1 VIELRRIIMIDWYLF
16 RAQQVDMR
24 GMTAII
30 GPNGAGKSAIIDAV
44 QTVLTGASMTSIR
57 FNPSAQSNVRSK
69 RTLRDYCLGVVSL
82 DEKGERSEPTR
93 PHAYTYIVLVFEDL
107 SDGSTVSVG
116 VAFSAAAS
124 RSEETCEA
132 RFIAKGELTS
142 DDLLASLGDDEVETL
157 QWHAVRT
164 SLRARGIE
172 VDDAFSSATDFVA
185 ESLRALSPAGFPL
198 DPRRFQRA
206 FRNALLLKPVDNPT
220 EFVRNYVLDV
230 QPIQVD
236 RLRRSIEHWRFLN
249 SRIEELKAQSAS
261 LTAILRIV
269 GRAIENERTIA
280 VTNWQIAR
288 LEWERFRREARRLE
302 ELLAQL
308 RGNVARAEVAAT
320 SAATRY
326 STLQINFSRVELS
339 IKSSDGEQLALIYES
354 DRNLALSER
363 THAMAPVKEIDGLV
377 TSIGTA
383 VERNLLVRRDD
394 LLHGLLS
401 SVVIARAR
409 VPLSEWD
416 KPLPADWNEAAS
428 HLDAALAAVDQP
440 RLDAVRKVFSEAH
453 LTAWSATKALQDRI
467 EQIDSN
473 LKRMDQGLSPIERG
487 TRALIEQ
494 LRSHGIEAEPL
505 CDLVEIRDD
514 KWRMAAEAVL
524 GRSREALIIDPNRAV
539 RALEI
544 YREGGEH
551 SYEHAEVI
559 NTTKTDNTRPA
570 EKGSLALVLTT
581 ENKHARAFL
590 NYRLGR
596 LMLVETM
603 DRMVAA
609 ENAITPDR
617 MMQGGRTI
625 RRLPMP
631 AYLKLGRASQAQM
644 RQQLLS
650 EREELTLKL
659 ADSAREVSRLQDD
672 ARLFENLFD
681 HFRRTRSAG
690 LTCSV
695 AGSALVAFDSKLAE
709 IEKNIE
715 DARRNRDPKLIA
727 ELDSLGTQLR
737 TDAVEKTNTQRAL
750 NSAQSEKDQALGSYN
765 KYMQDNQERLIA
777 GRRERA
783 RQMTQAFPQSTAM
796 RDYRPEV
803 RGTATERIPNL
814 VAGYAAD
821 SDRRSTDRRSSLMRE
836 MTNTVSKHGQDFHVS
851 PPFTAEEAT
860 PAAVEHWATAEKQ
873 RLDAHEL
880 VQYENQCR
888 NAATEMTSAFRD
900 DLLHRLDDAFS
911 GIKAT
916 LNELNRHLADR
927 QFHGR
932 DYYSFKALEA
942 PTHRDMID
950 LVNESR
956 QPDFSLPL
964 FGDRSQDSNTPT
976 MRAVRRIEE
985 ILFNP
990 EAKTDEIED
999 PRKYFNFELYIKD
1012 ANGTIRSSLTSRAGT
1027 GSGGEGQLPFYIAIG
1042 ASLAATYQ
1050 NRRTGESGLS
1060 LAIFD
1065 EAFNRLDTKAIGQCS
1080 EFMRDLGLQVV
1091 LATPD
1096 EKRHVFMEVVDTVV
1110 NVNRLGNQ
1118 VMIDTE
1124 LLTPKARD
1132 ELAAADPYRKG
1143 FDVFKAE
1150 LIADEQATVASQD
1163 QAAE

>member
-1 VIELRRIIMIDWYLF
+1 VIELRRIILVDWYLF

-57 FNPSAQSNVRSK
+57 FNPSAQSSVRSK

-107 SDGSTVSVG
+107 SDGSPISVG
-116 VAFSAAAS
+116 IAFSASAS

-132 RFIAKGELTS
+132 RFIAKGALTS

-172 VDDAFSSATDFVA
+172 IDDAFSSATDFVA

-206 FRNALLLKPVDNPT
+206 FRNALQLKPVDNPT

-261 LTAILRIV
+261 LAAILRIV
-269 GRAIENERTIA
+269 GRAMENERTIA

-302 ELLAQL
+302 ELLARL
-308 RGNVARAEVAAT
+308 NRNVAGAEVAAT
-320 SAATRY
+320 SAATRH

-363 THAMAPVKEIDGLV
+363 THAMSPVKEIDGLV
-377 TSIGTA
+377 TSISTA

-401 SVVIARAR
+401 SVVIARGR

-416 KPLPADWNEAAS
+416 KPLPAGWNEAAS
-428 HLDAALAAVDQP
+428 HLDAALAAVDQT

-453 LTAWSATKALQDRI
+453 LTAWSATKTLQDRI

-487 TRALIEQ
+487 TRALIEE
-494 LRSHGIEAEPL
+494 LRSQGIKAEPL

-524 GRSREALIIDPNRAV
+524 GRSREALIVEPGRAV
-539 RALEI
+539 RALETF
-544 YREGGEH
+544 REGGEH
-551 SYEHAEVI
+551 SYQYAEVI
-559 NTTKTDNTRPA
+559 NTTKTDGTRPA
-570 EKGSLALVLTT
+570 EKGSLALILTT

-617 MMQGGRTI
+617 MMQGGRTV
-625 RRLPMP
+625 RRLPTP
-631 AYLKLGRASQAQM
+631 EYLKLGRASQAQV
-644 RQQLLS
+644 RQQLVA
-650 EREELTLKL
+650 ERDELTLKL
-659 ADSAREVSRLQDD
+659 AESACEVGRLQDE

-690 LTCSV
+690 LTCLI
-695 AGSALVAFDSKLAE
+695 AGSALVEFDSKLAE
-709 IEKNIE
+709 IEKSIE
-715 DARRNRDPKLIA
+715 AARRNRDPKLIA
-727 ELDSLGTQLR
+727 ELESLGAELKTVAR
-737 TDAVEKTNTQRAL
+737 EKTETQGKL

-765 KYMQDNQERLIA
+765 KYMQDNRERLIA

-783 RQMTQAFPQSTAM
+783 RHLTQAFSQSTAM

-803 RGTATERIPNL
+803 RGIATETIPNL

-821 SDRRSTDRRSSLMRE
+821 SERRSTDRRSSLMRE

-860 PAAVEHWATAEKQ
+860 PAAVEQWATTEKQ

-880 VQYENQCR
+880 VQYEDQCR
-888 NAATEMTSAFRD
+888 NAASEMTSAFRD
-900 DLLHRLDDAFS
+900 DLLHRLDDAFA

-964 FGDRSQDSNTPT
+964 FGDRSQDANSPT

-985 ILFNP
+985 ILSNP

-1132 ELAAADPYRKG
+1132 ELTAADPYRKG

-1150 LIADEQATVASQD
+1150 LIADEQAPVASQD

>member
-1 VIELRRIIMIDWYLF
+1 MIELRRIILVDWYLF

-93 PHAYTYIVLVFEDL
+93 PHAYTYIVLVFEDV

-142 DDLLASLGDDEVETL
+142 NDLMASLGDDEVETL

-249 SRIEELKAQSAS
+249 SRIEELKVQSAS

-269 GRAIENERTIA
+269 GRAVENERTIA
-280 VTNWQIAR
+280 VTIWQIAR

-302 ELLAQL
+302 DLLARL
-308 RGNVARAEVAAT
+308 LSNVTNAEIEAT
-320 SAATRY
+320 SAATRHA
-326 STLQINFSRVELS
+326 TLETDFKRVELS
-339 IKSSDGEQLALIYES
+339 IRTSDGEQLALMYES
-354 DRNLALSER
+354 DKNLALSER

-377 TSIGTA
+377 TSINTA

-416 KPLPADWNEAAS
+416 KPLPTDWKEAAS
-428 HLDAALAAVDQP
+428 RLDAALAAVDQP
-440 RLDAVRKVFSEAH
+440 RLDAVRKVFSEVH

-494 LRSHGIEAEPL
+494 LRSHDIEAEPL

-524 GRSREALIIDPNRAV
+524 GRSREALIVDPHRAV

-559 NTTKTDNTRPA
+559 NTTKTDNTRSA

-603 DRMVAA
+603 DKMVAA

-631 AYLKLGRASQAQM
+631 VYLKIGRASQAQM

-650 EREELTLKL
+650 EREGLTQKL
-659 ADSAREVSRLQDD
+659 ADSAREVGRLQDE
-672 ARLFENLFD
+672 ARLLENLFD
-681 HFRRTRSAG
+681 HFDRTRSAG
-690 LTCSV
+690 LTCSD
-695 AGSALVAFDSKLAE
+695 AGSTLVAFDRRLAE

-715 DARRNRDPKLIA
+715 DARRNRDPKLLA
-727 ELDSLGTQLR
+727 ELSRLGTELKTVAR
-737 TDAVEKTNTQRAL
+737 EKTETQGKL
-750 NSAQSEKDQALGSYN
+750 NGAQSEKDRALGSYE
-765 KYMQDNQERLIA
+765 KYMLDNRETLIA
-777 GRRERA
+777 CRRERA

-796 RDYRPEV
+796 RDYRGEV
-803 RGTATERIPNL
+803 RAIATDTIPNL
-814 VAGYAAD
+814 LAGYVAD
-821 SDRRSTDRRSSLMRE
+821 RDRRSTDRRSSLMRE
-836 MTNTVSKHGQDFHVS
+836 MINAVGKHGQDSHVS

-860 PAAVEHWATAEKQ
+860 PAAVEQWATAEKQ

-880 VQYENQCR
+880 IQYEDQCR

-900 DLLHRLDDAFS
+900 DLLHRLDDAFT

-964 FGDRSQDSNTPT
+964 FGDRSRDANTPT

-985 ILFNP
+985 ILSSP

-1124 LLTPKARD
+1124 FLTSKARD
-1132 ELAAADPYRKG
+1132 ELVAADPYRKG

-1150 LIADEQATVASQD
+1150 AIAAEEAETAPQD

>member
-1 VIELRRIIMIDWYLF
+1 MIELRRIIMIDWYLF

-82 DEKGERSEPTR
+82 DEKGEHSEPTR
-93 PHAYTYIVLVFEDL
+93 AHAYTYIVLVFEDL
-107 SDGSTVSVG
+107 SDGSSVSVG

-124 RSEETCEA
+124 RSDEVCEA
-132 RFIAKGELTS
+132 RFIAKGEMTS
-142 DDLLASLGDDEVETL
+142 GDLLASLGDDEVETL

-164 SLRARGIE
+164 SLRARGVE

-249 SRIEELKAQSAS
+249 SKIEELKAQSAS
-261 LTAILRIV
+261 LTATLRIV
-269 GRAIENERTIA
+269 GRVIDNERTIA

-302 ELLAQL
+302 ELLARL
-308 RGNVARAEVAAT
+308 NDNVGRAEVAAT

-326 STLQINFSRVELS
+326 ATLQLNFSRVELS
-339 IKSSDGEQLALIYES
+339 IKSSDGEQLALIYEA

-363 THAMAPVKEIDGLV
+363 THAMTPVKEIDGLV
-377 TSIGTA
+377 TSIGMA

-401 SVVIARAR
+401 SVVIARSR
-409 VPLSEWD
+409 VSLSEWD

-428 HLDAALAAVDQP
+428 LLDAALAAVDQT
-440 RLDAVRKVFSEAH
+440 RLDTVRKVFSEAH
-453 LTAWSATKALQDRI
+453 MTAWSATKTLQDRI
-467 EQIDSN
+467 DQIDSN

-505 CDLVEIRDD
+505 CDLVEIKDD
-514 KWRMAAEAVL
+514 KWRMSAEAVL
-524 GRSREALIIDPNRAV
+524 GRSREALIVEPGRAV

-551 SYEHAEVI
+551 SYEYAEVI
-559 NTTKTDNTRPA
+559 NTTKTDGTRPA

-603 DRMVAA
+603 DKMIAA

-617 MMQGGRTI
+617 MMQGGRTV

-631 AYLKLGRASQAQM
+631 AYLKLGRASQAQV
-644 RQQLLS
+644 RQQLVA

-659 ADSAREVSRLQDD
+659 AESAREVGRLQDD

-690 LTCSV
+690 LTCSI
-695 AGSALVAFDSKLAE
+695 AGTALLAFDRKLAE

-727 ELDSLGTQLR
+727 ERDSLDSQIKTV
-737 TDAVEKTNTQRAL
+737 AVEKTNTQRAL
-750 NSAQSEKDQALGSYN
+750 NLAQSEKDQALGGYK
-765 KYMQDNQERLIA
+765 KYMQENRERLIA

-783 RQMTQAFPQSTAM
+783 RQMMQAFPQSTAM
-796 RDYRPEV
+796 REYRSEV
-803 RGTATERIPNL
+803 RAIASEDDTQSRGRLRRGQRASL
-814 VAGYAAD
+814 
-821 SDRRSTDRRSSLMRE
+821 DRS
-836 MTNTVSKHGQDFHVS
+836 
-851 PPFTAEEAT
+851 
-860 PAAVEHWATAEKQ
+860 AVQ
-873 RLDAHEL
+873 PDA
-880 VQYENQCR
+880 
-888 NAATEMTSAFRD
+888 RD
-900 DLLHRLDDAFS
+900 DQYRQQAWPGLPCFSAVHR
-911 GIKAT
+911 
-916 LNELNRHLADR
+916 
-927 QFHGR
+927 GR
-932 DYYSFKALEA
+932 GH
-942 PTHRDMID
+942 PGR
-950 LVNESR
+950 
-956 QPDFSLPL
+956 
-964 FGDRSQDSNTPT
+964 
-976 MRAVRRIEE
+976 
-985 ILFNP
+985 
-990 EAKTDEIED
+990 
-999 PRKYFNFELYIKD
+999 
-1012 ANGTIRSSLTSRAGT
+1012 
-1027 GSGGEGQLPFYIAIG
+1027 
-1042 ASLAATYQ
+1042 
-1050 NRRTGESGLS
+1050 RRTVGH
-1060 LAIFD
+1060 
-1065 EAFNRLDTKAIGQCS
+1065 RRK
-1080 EFMRDLGLQVV
+1080 
-1091 LATPD
+1091 
-1096 EKRHVFMEVVDTVV
+1096 
-1110 NVNRLGNQ
+1110 
-1118 VMIDTE
+1118 
-1124 LLTPKARD
+1124 
-1132 ELAAADPYRKG
+1132 AAARCP
-1143 FDVFKAE
+1143 
-1150 LIADEQATVASQD
+1150 
-1163 QAAE
+1163 

>member
-1 VIELRRIIMIDWYLF
+1 VIELRRIILIDWYLF

-107 SDGSTVSVG
+107 SDGSNVSVG

-132 RFIAKGELTS
+132 RFIAKGTLTS

-261 LTAILRIV
+261 LAAILRIV
-269 GRAIENERTIA
+269 GRAVENERTIA

-302 ELLAQL
+302 ELLARL
-308 RGNVARAEVAAT
+308 RGNVARAEFEAT
-320 SAATRY
+320 SAATRHA
-326 STLQINFSRVELS
+326 TLETDFKAVELS
-339 IKSSDGEQLALIYES
+339 VNTSDGEQLALYYES
-354 DRNLALSER
+354 DKNLALSQR
-363 THAMAPVKEIDGLV
+363 AHALAPVREIDGLV
-377 TSIGTA
+377 TSISTA

-401 SVVIARAR
+401 SVVIARRR

-416 KPLPADWNEAAS
+416 RPLPADWNEAAS

-440 RLDAVRKVFSEAH
+440 RLDAARKVFSEAH
-453 LTAWSATKALQDRI
+453 LTAWSATKTLQDRI

-524 GRSREALIIDPNRAV
+524 GRSREALIVDPKRAV
-539 RALEI
+539 RSLEI

-559 NTTKTDNTRPA
+559 NTTKTDSTRPA

-617 MMQGGRTI
+617 MMQGGRTV

-631 AYLKLGRASQAQM
+631 VYLKLGRASQAQM
-644 RQQLLS
+644 RQQLMT
-650 EREELTLKL
+650 ERDELTLKL
-659 ADSAREVSRLQDD
+659 AESAREAGRLQED

-681 HFRRTRSAG
+681 HFQRTRSAS
-690 LTCSV
+690 LTCTL
-695 AGSALVAFDSKLAE
+695 AGSALVAFDCKLAE
-709 IEKNIE
+709 IEKNIL

-727 ELDSLGTQLR
+727 ELDSLDTRLK
-737 TDAVEKTNTQRAL
+737 AVAIEKSATQRVL
-750 NSAQSEKDQALGSYN
+750 NTAQSEKDQALGSYN
-765 KYMQDNQERLIA
+765 TYVRENRERLIA
-777 GRRERA
+777 GRRDRA

-796 RDYRPEV
+796 GDYRSEV
-803 RGTATERIPNL
+803 RGIATETIPNL
-814 VAGYAAD
+814 VSGYAAD
-821 SDRRSTDRRSSLMRE
+821 SERRSTDRRSSLMRE
-836 MTNTVSKHGQDFHVS
+836 MTNAVSKHGQEFHVS
-851 PPFTAEEAT
+851 PPLTAQEAT
-860 PAAVEHWATAEKQ
+860 PAAVEQWAIAEKQ

-880 VQYENQCR
+880 VQYEDQCR
-888 NAATEMTSAFRD
+888 HAATEMTSAFRD
-900 DLLHRLDDAFS
+900 DLLHRLDDSFS
-911 GIKAT
+911 GIRAT
-916 LNELNRHLADR
+916 LIELNRHLADR

-964 FGDRSQDSNTPT
+964 FGDRSQDANTPT

-985 ILFNP
+985 ILSNP

-1012 ANGTIRSSLTSRAGT
+1012 VNGTIRSSLTSRAGT

-1110 NVNRLGNQ
+1110 NVNRLGDQ

-1124 LLTPKARD
+1124 LLTPKARE

-1150 LIADEQATVASQD
+1150 LVADEQAPVASQD

>member
-1 VIELRRIIMIDWYLF
+1 MIDWYLF

-82 DEKGERSEPTR
+82 DEKGEHSEPTR
-93 PHAYTYIVLVFEDL
+93 QHAYTYIILVFEDL

-132 RFIAKGELTS
+132 RFIAKGELTR

-249 SRIEELKAQSAS
+249 SRIEELKANSAS

-288 LEWERFRREARRLE
+288 LEWERFRREVRRLE
-302 ELLAQL
+302 ELLTRL
-308 RGNVARAEVAAT
+308 GGNVDRAEVAAV
-320 SAATRY
+320 SAATRH

-363 THAMAPVKEIDGLV
+363 THAMVPVKEIDGLI

-383 VERNLLVRRDD
+383 VDRNLLVRRDD

-401 SVVIARAR
+401 SVVIARSR
-409 VPLSEWD
+409 INLSEWD
-416 KPLPADWNEAAS
+416 KPLPAGWEEAAS
-428 HLDAALAAVDQP
+428 HVDAALAAVDQS

-453 LTAWSATKALQDRI
+453 MTAWSATKTLQDRI

-494 LRSHGIEAEPL
+494 LQSHGIEAEPL
-505 CDLVEIRDD
+505 CDLVEIKDD
-514 KWRMAAEAVL
+514 KWRVSAEAVL
-524 GRSREALIIDPNRAV
+524 GRSREALIVEPGRAV

-544 YREGGEH
+544 FREGGEH
-551 SYEHAEVI
+551 SYEYAEVI
-559 NTTKTDNTRPA
+559 NTTKTEGTRPA
-570 EKGSLALVLTT
+570 EKGSLALILTT
-581 ENKHARAFL
+581 DNKHARAFL

-617 MMQGGRTI
+617 MMQGGRTV

-631 AYLKLGRASQAQM
+631 AYLKLGRASQAQV
-644 RQQLLS
+644 RQQLVA
-650 EREELTLKL
+650 ERDDLTLKL
-659 ADSAREVSRLQDD
+659 
-672 ARLFENLFD
+672 
-681 HFRRTRSAG
+681 
-690 LTCSV
+690 
-695 AGSALVAFDSKLAE
+695 
-709 IEKNIE
+709 
-715 DARRNRDPKLIA
+715 
-727 ELDSLGTQLR
+727 
-737 TDAVEKTNTQRAL
+737 
-750 NSAQSEKDQALGSYN
+750 
-765 KYMQDNQERLIA
+765 
-777 GRRERA
+777 
-783 RQMTQAFPQSTAM
+783 
-796 RDYRPEV
+796 
-803 RGTATERIPNL
+803 
-814 VAGYAAD
+814 
-821 SDRRSTDRRSSLMRE
+821 
-836 MTNTVSKHGQDFHVS
+836 
-851 PPFTAEEAT
+851 
-860 PAAVEHWATAEKQ
+860 
-873 RLDAHEL
+873 
-880 VQYENQCR
+880 
-888 NAATEMTSAFRD
+888 
-900 DLLHRLDDAFS
+900 
-911 GIKAT
+911 
-916 LNELNRHLADR
+916 
-927 QFHGR
+927 
-932 DYYSFKALEA
+932 
-942 PTHRDMID
+942 
-950 LVNESR
+950 
-956 QPDFSLPL
+956 PD
-964 FGDRSQDSNTPT
+964 
-976 MRAVRRIEE
+976 
-985 ILFNP
+985 
-990 EAKTDEIED
+990 
-999 PRKYFNFELYIKD
+999 
-1012 ANGTIRSSLTSRAGT
+1012 RAGCILELPPSV
-1027 GSGGEGQLPFYIAIG
+1027 GS
-1042 ASLAATYQ
+1042 
-1050 NRRTGESGLS
+1050 
-1060 LAIFD
+1060 
-1065 EAFNRLDTKAIGQCS
+1065 
-1080 EFMRDLGLQVV
+1080 V
-1091 LATPD
+1091 
-1096 EKRHVFMEVVDTVV
+1096 
-1110 NVNRLGNQ
+1110 
-1118 VMIDTE
+1118 
-1124 LLTPKARD
+1124 
-1132 ELAAADPYRKG
+1132 
-1143 FDVFKAE
+1143 
-1150 LIADEQATVASQD
+1150 
-1163 QAAE
+1163 

>member
-1 VIELRRIIMIDWYLF
+1 MIELRRIILIDWYLF

-24 GMTAII
+24 GMTALI

-107 SDGSTVSVG
+107 ADGSAVSIG
-116 VAFSAAAS
+116 VAFSAAAT
-124 RSEETCEA
+124 RSDETCEA
-132 RFIAKGELTS
+132 RFIAKGELS
-142 DDLLASLGDDEVETL
+142 RDDLLASLGDDEVETL

-164 SLRARGIE
+164 SLRSRGVE

-185 ESLRALSPAGFPL
+185 ESLRVLSPAGFPL

-236 RLRRSIEHWRFLN
+236 RLRRSIEHWRFLT
-249 SRIEELKAQSAS
+249 SRIEDLKKQSAS
-261 LTAILRIV
+261 FTAILRIV
-269 GRAIENERTIA
+269 GRVVENERVIA
-280 VTNWQIAR
+280 VANWQIAR
-288 LEWERFRREARRLE
+288 LEWEQFFREARRLE
-302 ELLAQL
+302 EILAQH
-308 RGNVARAEVAAT
+308 RSSVAKAEVEATAA
-320 SAATRY
+320 AARHA
-326 STLQINFSRVELS
+326 TLEADFKSVELS
-339 IKSSDGEQLALIYES
+339 IKTSDGEQLALMYES
-354 DRNLALSER
+354 DKNLTLSQR
-363 THAMAPVKEIDGLV
+363 AHAMVPVKEIDGLIA
-377 TSIGTA
+377 SIKRA
-383 VERNLLVRRDD
+383 VDHNLLVRRDD

-401 SVVIARAR
+401 SVVIARGR

-428 HLDAALAAVDQP
+428 HLDAALAAVDQE
-440 RLDAVRKVFSEAH
+440 RLDAVRKIFSEAH
-453 LTAWSATKALQDRI
+453 LEAWSVTKALQDRI
-467 EQIDSN
+467 DQIDSN

-524 GRSREALIIDPNRAV
+524 GRSREALIVDPNRAV

-551 SYEHAEVI
+551 AYEHAEVI

-570 EKGSLALVLTT
+570 EKGSLALVITT

-603 DRMVAA
+603 DKMVAA

-625 RRLPMP
+625 RRLPKP
-631 AYLKLGRASQAQM
+631 EYLKLGRASQAQV

-650 EREELTLKL
+650 EREELMLKL
-659 ADSAREVSRLQDD
+659 ADRAREVDRLQNE
-672 ARLFENLFD
+672 ARLFEDLFA
-681 HFRRTRSAG
+681 HFQEVRSAG
-690 LTCSV
+690 LTCLD
-695 AGSALVAFDSKLAE
+695 AGAALVMYDRKLAE

-715 DARRNRDPKLIA
+715 DARRNRDPKLVA
-727 ELDSLGTQLR
+727 ELERLGAALKIAAHEKSKTQQSLT
-737 TDAVEKTNTQRAL
+737 A
-750 NSAQSEKDQALGSYN
+750 AQGEKDRTLGRYES
-765 KYMQDNQERLIA
+765 YMQENRDALSA
-777 GRRERA
+777 ARRERA
-783 RQMTQAFPQSTAM
+783 REMRLGFPQSTVM
-796 RDYRPEV
+796 RDYRAEV
-803 RGTATERIPNL
+803 RRTATDAIDNL
-814 VAGYAAD
+814 LKGYVAD
-821 SDRRSTDRRSSLMRE
+821 RDRRSMEQRSRLMRE
-836 MTNTVSKHGQDFHVS
+836 MTNTVNNHCQEFHVT

-860 PAAVEHWATAEKQ
+860 PTAVEQWATSEKQ
-873 RLDAHEL
+873 RLDGHEL
-880 VQYENQCR
+880 VQYDEQCR

-900 DLLHRLDDAFS
+900 DLLHRLDDAFT
-911 GIKAT
+911 GIRGT
-916 LNELNRHLADR
+916 LNELNRHLKDR

-932 DYYSFKALEA
+932 DYYSFRAIEA
-942 PTHRDMID
+942 PTHADMID

-956 QPDFSLPL
+956 RPDFNLPL
-964 FGDRSQDSNTPT
+964 FGDRSGDASSPK
-976 MRAVRRIEE
+976 MRAVRQIEE
-985 ILFNP
+985 ILSNP
-990 EAKTDEIED
+990 QTRTEEIED
-999 PRKYFNFELYIKD
+999 PRKYFNFELYIQD
-1012 ANGTIRSSLTSRAGT
+1012 ANGKIRSSLTSRAGT

-1124 LLTPKARD
+1124 FLTAKARD
-1132 ELAAADPYRKG
+1132 ALVAADPYRKG

-1150 LIADEQATVASQD
+1150 LIEAEKNQAVLQE

>member
-1 VIELRRIIMIDWYLF
+1 MIELRRIILVDWYLF

-124 RSEETCEA
+124 RSEETCES
-132 RFIAKGELTS
+132 RFIVKGELTS
-142 DDLLASLGDDEVETL
+142 DDLLASLGNDEVETL

-261 LTAILRIV
+261 LTGILRIV

-302 ELLAQL
+302 ELLARL
-308 RGNVARAEVAAT
+308 SRNVAGAEVAAT

-326 STLQINFSRVELS
+326 ATIQLNFSRVELS
-339 IKSSDGEQLALIYES
+339 IKSSDGEQLALIYEF

-363 THAMAPVKEIDGLV
+363 THAMVPVKEIDGLI
-377 TSIGTA
+377 TSISTA

-401 SVVIARAR
+401 SVVIARGR

-416 KPLPADWNEAAS
+416 KRLPDDWNAAAS
-428 HLDAALAAVDQP
+428 HLDAALSAVDQT
-440 RLDAVRKVFSEAH
+440 RLDAVRKVFSEAYAK
-453 LTAWSATKALQDRI
+453 AWSATNDLQERI

-487 TRALIEQ
+487 TRALMEE
-494 LRSHGIEAEPL
+494 LRSQGIEAEPL

-524 GRSREALIIDPNRAV
+524 GRSREALIVDPGRAV

-596 LMLVETM
+596 LMLVETIEK
-603 DRMVAA
+603 MVAA

-625 RRLPMP
+625 RRLPKP
-631 AYLKLGRASQAQM
+631 AYLKIGRASQAQM
-644 RQQLLS
+644 RQQLQS
-650 EREELTLKL
+650 ERDELTLKL
-659 ADSAREVSRLQDD
+659 AGSAREVGRLQDES
-672 ARLFENLFD
+672 RLFENLFD
-681 HFRRTRSAG
+681 HFRRTRSTG
-690 LTCSV
+690 MTCSD
-695 AGSALVAFDSKLAE
+695 AGSALVEFDRKLAE

-715 DARRNRDPKLIA
+715 EARRNRDPKLIA
-727 ELDSLGTQLR
+727 ERDSLDIQIKTV
-737 TDAVEKTNTQRAL
+737 AVEKTNTQRTL

-765 KYMQDNQERLIA
+765 KYMQENRERLIA

-783 RQMTQAFPQSTAM
+783 RQMTQAFPASTAM
-796 RDYRPEV
+796 RDYRLEV
-803 RGTATERIPNL
+803 RGIATETIPNL
-814 VAGYAAD
+814 VSGYLAD
-821 SDRRSTDRRSSLMRE
+821 SERRSTERRSSLMRE
-836 MTNTVSKHGQDFHVS
+836 MTNAVSKHGQEFHVS
-851 PPFTAEEAT
+851 PPFTADEAT
-860 PAAVEHWATAEKQ
+860 PAAVEQWATTEKQ

-880 VQYENQCR
+880 VQYEDQCR

-932 DYYSFKALEA
+932 DYYSFKPLEA

-964 FGDRSQDSNTPT
+964 FGDRSQDANTPT

-985 ILFNP
+985 ILSNP

-1012 ANGTIRSSLTSRAGT
+1012 VNGVIRSSLTSRAGT

-1110 NVNRLGNQ
+1110 NVNRLGNE

-1124 LLTPKARD
+1124 HLTPKARD
-1132 ELAAADPYRKG
+1132 ELVAADPYRKG
-1143 FDVFKAE
+1143 FDAFKAE
-1150 LIADEQATVASQD
+1150 LIANEQSTAATRD

>member
-1 VIELRRIIMIDWYLF
+1 VIELRRIILVDWYLF

-30 GPNGAGKSAIIDAV
+30 GPNGSGKSAIIDAV

-107 SDGSTVSVG
+107 SDGASVSVG

-124 RSEETCEA
+124 RSEEICEA
-132 RFIAKGELTS
+132 RFIAKGVLTS
-142 DDLLASLGDDEVETL
+142 DDLLAALGDDEVETL
-157 QWHAVRT
+157 QWHAVRM

-261 LTAILRIV
+261 FTALLRIV

-288 LEWERFRREARRLE
+288 LQWERFRREARRLE
-302 ELLAQL
+302 ELLARL
-308 RGNVARAEVAAT
+308 SGNVATAEIAAT
-320 SAATRY
+320 SAATRC
-326 STLQINFSRVELS
+326 STLQINFSSVELS

-363 THAMAPVKEIDGLV
+363 THAMAPVKEIEGLV

-383 VERNLLVRRDD
+383 VDRNLLVRKDD
-394 LLHGLLS
+394 VLHGLLS
-401 SVVIARAR
+401 SVVIARSR
-409 VPLSEWD
+409 VRLSEWD
-416 KPLPADWNEAAS
+416 KPLPAGWNEAAS
-428 HLDAALAAVDQP
+428 HLDAALAAVDQT

-453 LTAWSATKALQDRI
+453 LTAWSATKSLQERI

-494 LRSHGIEAEPL
+494 LRSHGIAAEPL

-514 KWRMAAEAVL
+514 KWRMSAEAVL
-524 GRSREALIIDPNRAV
+524 GRAREALIVEPGRAV

-559 NTTKTDNTRPA
+559 NTTKTDGTRPA
-570 EKGSLALVLTT
+570 EKGSLALILTT

-617 MMQGGRTI
+617 MMQSGRTV
-625 RRLPMP
+625 RRMPMP
-631 AYLKLGRASQAQM
+631 AYLKLGRASQAQV
-644 RQQLLS
+644 RQQLMT

-659 ADSAREVSRLQDD
+659 AESAREVGRLQDE

-681 HFRRTRSAG
+681 HFRRTRSAE
-690 LTCSV
+690 LTCSN
-695 AGSALVAFDSKLAE
+695 AGSALVAFDHRLAE

-715 DARRNRDPKLIA
+715 DARRNRDPKLMAEFVRLGA
-727 ELDSLGTQLR
+727 ELKIVER
-737 TDAVEKTNTQRAL
+737 EKTETQGKL
-750 NSAQSEKDQALGSYN
+750 NYAQSEKDRAFGSYEN
-765 KYMQDNQERLIA
+765 YMQGNLETLIA

-796 RDYRPEV
+796 RDYRPEI
-803 RGTATERIPNL
+803 RDIATDTIPNL
-814 VAGYAAD
+814 LEGYAAD
-821 SDRRSTDRRSSLMRE
+821 RDRRSTDRRSSLMRE
-836 MTNTVSKHGQDFHVS
+836 MTNAVSKHGQDFHVS

-860 PAAVEHWATAEKQ
+860 PTAVERWATAEKQ

-880 VQYENQCR
+880 VQYEDQCR

-916 LNELNRHLADR
+916 LIELNRHLADR

-956 QPDFSLPL
+956 QPEFSLPL
-964 FGDRSQDSNTPT
+964 FGDRSQDANSPT

-985 ILFNP
+985 ILSNP
-990 EAKTDEIED
+990 DAKTDEIED

-1124 LLTPKARD
+1124 FLTSKARD
-1132 ELAAADPYRKG
+1132 EIAAADPYRKG

-1150 LIADEQATVASQD
+1150 LIADEQSAVASQTL
-1163 QAAE
+1163 AAE

>member
-1 VIELRRIIMIDWYLF
+1 VIELRRIILVDWYLF

-107 SDGSTVSVG
+107 SDGSSVSVG
-116 VAFSAAAS
+116 IAFSAAAS
-124 RSEETCEA
+124 RSDEVCEA
-132 RFIAKGELTS
+132 RFIAKGEMTS
-142 DDLLASLGDDEVETL
+142 GDLLASLGDDEVETL

-249 SRIEELKAQSAS
+249 LRIEDLKAQSAS
-261 LTAILRIV
+261 LAAILRIV
-269 GRAIENERTIA
+269 GRTIENDRIIA

-302 ELLAQL
+302 ELLTRL
-308 RGNVARAEVAAT
+308 SENVVNAEVAAT
-320 SAATRY
+320 SALTRY
-326 STLQINFSRVELS
+326 STLELNFSRVELS

-363 THAMAPVKEIDGLV
+363 THAMVPVKEIDGLIA
-377 TSIGTA
+377 SIGTA
-383 VERNLLVRRDD
+383 VDRNLLVRRDD

-401 SVVIARAR
+401 SVVIARSR
-409 VPLSEWD
+409 VNLSEWD
-416 KPLPADWNEAAS
+416 KPLPAGWNEAAS
-428 HLDAALAAVDQP
+428 HLDAALAAVDQS

-453 LTAWSATKALQDRI
+453 MTAWSATKTLQDRI

-505 CDLVEIRDD
+505 CDLVEIKDD

-524 GRSREALIIDPNRAV
+524 GRSREALIVEPGRAV

-544 YREGGEH
+544 FREGGEH
-551 SYEHAEVI
+551 SYEYAEVI
-559 NTTKTDNTRPA
+559 NTTKTEGTRAA

-581 ENKHARAFL
+581 DNKHARAFL

-617 MMQGGRTI
+617 MMQGGRTV

-631 AYLKLGRASQAQM
+631 AYLKLGRASQAQV
-644 RQQLLS
+644 RQQLVS
-650 EREELTLKL
+650 ERDELTLKL
-659 ADSAREVSRLQDD
+659 ADSAREVTRLQDE
-672 ARLFENLFD
+672 ARLFDSLFE
-681 HFRRTRSAG
+681 HFRRTRSAA
-690 LTCSV
+690 LTCSA
-695 AGSALVAFDSKLAE
+695 AGSALGAFDSKLAE

-727 ELDSLGTQLR
+727 ERDSLESQIKTV
-737 TDAVEKTNTQRAL
+737 AVEKTNTQRAL
-750 NSAQSEKDQALGSYN
+750 NRAQSEKDQALGSY
-765 KYMQDNQERLIA
+765 KTYMQDNRERLIVV
-777 GRRERA
+777 RRERA
-783 RQMTQAFPQSTAM
+783 HQLTQAFPKSTAM

-803 RGTATERIPNL
+803 RGIATETIPNL
-814 VAGYAAD
+814 VSGFVAD
-821 SDRRSTDRRSSLMRE
+821 SERRSTDRRSSLMRE
-836 MTNTVSKHGQDFHVS
+836 MTNAVGKHGQDFHVS
-851 PPFTAEEAT
+851 PPFTADEAT
-860 PAAVEHWATAEKQ
+860 PAAVEQWATAEKQ

-880 VQYENQCR
+880 VQYEDQCR
-888 NAATEMTSAFRD
+888 NAASEMTSAFRD

-956 QPDFSLPL
+956 LPDFSLPL
-964 FGDRSQDSNTPT
+964 FGDRTQDASTST

-985 ILFNP
+985 ILSNP

-1124 LLTPKARD
+1124 HLTSKARN
-1132 ELAAADPYRKG
+1132 ELVAADPYRKG

-1150 LIADEQATVASQD
+1150 LIAGEQSAEASQN

>member
-1 VIELRRIIMIDWYLF
+1 MIELRRIILVDWYLF
-16 RAQQVDMR
+16 RAQQIDLR

-93 PHAYTYIVLVFEDL
+93 PHAYTYIVLVFEDV

-142 DDLLASLGDDEVETL
+142 DDLMASLGDDEVETL

-164 SLRARGIE
+164 SLRARGLE

-261 LTAILRIV
+261 LAAILRIV

-280 VTNWQIAR
+280 VTSWQIAR

-302 ELLAQL
+302 ELLARL
-308 RGNVARAEVAAT
+308 SGNVGMAEIAAT

-326 STLQINFSRVELS
+326 STLQVNFSRVELS

-363 THAMAPVKEIDGLV
+363 THAMVPVKEIDGLV

-383 VERNLLVRRDD
+383 VDRNLLVHRDD

-401 SVVIARAR
+401 SVVIARSR
-409 VPLSEWD
+409 VSLSEWD
-416 KPLPADWNEAAS
+416 KSLPANWNEAAL
-428 HLDAALAAVDQP
+428 HLDAALAAVDQT

-453 LTAWSATKALQDRI
+453 LTAWSATKNLQDRI

-487 TRALIEQ
+487 TRSLIEQ

-514 KWRMAAEAVL
+514 KWRMSAEAVL
-524 GRSREALIIDPNRAV
+524 GRSREALIVDPGRAV

-559 NTTKTDNTRPA
+559 NTTKTDSTRPA

-603 DRMVAA
+603 DRMVVA

-617 MMQGGRTI
+617 MMQGGRTV

-631 AYLKLGRASQAQM
+631 AYLKLGRASQAQV
-644 RQQLLS
+644 RQQLVT

-659 ADSAREVSRLQDD
+659 AESAREVGRLQDD

-690 LTCSV
+690 LTCSG
-695 AGSALVAFDSKLAE
+695 AGSALMAFDSKLAE

-727 ELDSLGTQLR
+727 ELDSLGTQLK
-737 TDAVEKTNTQRAL
+737 TVAVEKTNTQRVL

-765 KYMQDNQERLIA
+765 TYMQDNRERLVA
-777 GRRERA
+777 NRRERA

-796 RDYRPEV
+796 RDHRPEV
-803 RGTATERIPNL
+803 RGIATETIPNL
-814 VAGYAAD
+814 LSGYVAD
-821 SDRRSTDRRSSLMRE
+821 RDRRSTDRRSILMRE
-836 MTNTVSKHGQDFHVS
+836 MINAVGKHGQDAHVS

-860 PAAVEHWATAEKQ
+860 PAAVEQWATAEKQ

-880 VQYENQCR
+880 VQYEDQCR

-900 DLLHRLDDAFS
+900 DLLHRLDDAFT

-964 FGDRSQDSNTPT
+964 FGDRSQDANTPT

-985 ILFNP
+985 ILSNP

-1132 ELAAADPYRKG
+1132 ELVAADPYRKG

-1150 LIADEQATVASQD
+1150 AIAAEEAETTPQD